1 MVYTNNTSWVASI
14 YVTCVGAIRLFLI
27 WISDE
32 VRLCNRVLWWWDIP
46 QAWKEGCIH
55 KIIYVYIYL
64 YIHTYIW
71 LYIIYFRCIHM
82 CIYSFSMLLR
92 VYISIL
98 YGLPVSWTYIEK
110 FGSFYIALI
119 PLHFSLSGWNLS
131 HQMPLLCLYL
141 LLISGPMCLA
151 KVCWSSIGCYSEE
164 EVLLISWYT
173 TEENDT
179 PLSTRVNY
187 QYSLWGR
194 GLGSETSSPIH
205 AEMSKANIA
214 LLFGPVF

>member
-1 MVYTNNTSWVASI
+1 MKWDYATEFCGDETSHRHGRKAVFIKLYMYIFI
-14 YVTCVGAIRLFLI
+14 YIY
-27 WISDE
+27 
-32 VRLCNRVLWWWDIP
+32 
-46 QAWKEGCIH
+46 IH
-55 KIIYVYIYL
+55 IYDYILYILDVYICV
-64 YIHTYIW
+64 YIS
-71 LYIIYFRCIHM
+71 L
-82 CIYSFSMLLR
+82 SMLLR

-141 LLISGPMCLA
+141 LLISGPMCLT
-151 KVCWSSIGCYSEE
+151 KVCWSSIGCYSVE